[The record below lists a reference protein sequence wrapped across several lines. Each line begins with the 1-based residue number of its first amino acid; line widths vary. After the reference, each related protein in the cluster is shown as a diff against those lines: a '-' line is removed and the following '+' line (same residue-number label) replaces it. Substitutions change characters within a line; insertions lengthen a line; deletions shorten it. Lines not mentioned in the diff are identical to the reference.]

1 MCNLGWCYESGNG
14 VEQSWEE
21 AFCWYRK
28 GVEKGSTRAMFQLAW
43 CYEKGLGV
51 EQDPAQAADWY
62 RRGAEAGSTACMNN
76 LAELL
81 AKGDGVPQDLEQ
93 AMKWY
98 RRAAE
103 LDDECAWYNL
113 GWYHEQA
120 GELDQALECL
130 LRADELGDDSACWGL
145 GRFYETGTAVEQDLE
160 QAFAYY
166 RKGAEREDL
175 NSLCRLARCYALG
188 IGTRKDREKAS
199 ALAQEILS
207 RDWEE
212 SGELEDYGARA
223 ELEALRALW
232 KELEPEK
239 P

>member
-1 MCNLGWCYESGNG
+1 MEVRGDSPTEQAYRMSVEPLQDSRDPVGRKASGNG
-14 VEQSWEE
+14 
-21 AFCWYRK
+21 K
-28 GVEKGSTRAMFQLAW
+28 IPI
-43 CYEKGLGV
+43 
-51 EQDPAQAADWY
+51 QDKFNLRVLFAA
-62 RRGAEAGSTACMNN
+62 T
-76 LAELL
+76 
-81 AKGDGVPQDLEQ
+81 QQ
-93 AMKWY
+93 
-98 RRAAE
+98 
-103 LDDECAWYNL
+103 
-113 GWYHEQA
+113 
-120 GELDQALECL
+120 
-130 LRADELGDDSACWGL
+130 
-145 GRFYETGTAVEQDLE
+145 TGTGVEQDLE